1 MTAAPGRIAGGN
13 RTTAGSVAPSP
24 SPSSSSSPA
33 SSPSSTPDPSLLEAA
48 PDPTARRLGELEQ
61 KVYGMLARVPRGKIT
76 TYSELARA
84 AGLKNGQRAVG
95 RIMSKNPYPSI
106 IPCHRVVRSTGDVG
120 GYAYGTEVKEEMLS
134 REGVA
139 LGGGRIS
146 DMDSVMHRF
155 G

>member
-1 MTAAPGRIAGGN
+1 MTPESGRIAK
-13 RTTAGSVAPSP
+13 RSRAAAESSAAAA
-24 SPSSSSSPA
+24 SPSSSPNS
-33 SSPSSTPDPSLLEAA
+33 SLLEAA
-48 PDPTARRLGELEQ
+48 APDDPTARQLGGLEQ
-61 KVYGMLARVPRGKIT
+61 RVYGMLARVPRGKIT

>member
-1 MTAAPGRIAGGN
+1 MTAAPGRMATGN
-13 RTTAGSVAPSP
+13 RPATESSAAATA
-24 SPSSSSSPA
+24 SSSSSPD
-33 SSPSSTPDPSLLEAA
+33 SSLLEAA
-48 PDPTARRLGELEQ
+48 PEDTTARQLGELEQ
-61 KVYGMLARVPRGKIT
+61 RVYGMLARVPRGKIT

>member
-1 MTAAPGRIAGGN
+1 MTAAPGRMATGN
-13 RTTAGSVAPSP
+13 RPAAGSAA
-24 SPSSSSSPA
+24 SSSP
-33 SSPSSTPDPSLLEAA
+33 STPDSSLLVAVPEDPAA
-48 PDPTARRLGELEQ
+48 RQLGELEQ
-61 KVYGMLARVPRGKIT
+61 RVYGMLARVPRGKIT

>member
-1 MTAAPGRIAGGN
+1 MTAAPGRIATGN
-13 RTTAGSVAPSP
+13 RPAAGSSEAAT
-24 SPSSSSSPA
+24 SSSSTSPD
-33 SSPSSTPDPSLLEAA
+33 SSLLVAVPEDPAA
-48 PDPTARRLGELEQ
+48 RQLGELEQ